1 MGAVFAG
8 YAWLYRWNM
17 SLHPQKTALAR
28 AVHTRLHHARGEKL
42 ITAVQDLSD
51 DEFRSYFTEYNPP
64 ARITHPAE
72 ARAYADDAYRKSRPF
87 LLWRENTALVAL
99 AEVYRR
105 KAERL
110 T

>member
-1 MGAVFAG
+1 
-8 YAWLYRWNM
+8 M

-28 AVHTRLHHARGEKL
+28 AVHARLHNARSEQL
-42 ITAVQDLSD
+42 ISVVEDLSD
-51 DEFRSYFTEYNPP
+51 DEFRSYFTGYNLP
-64 ARITHPAE
+64 ARITNPAE

-99 AEVYRR
+99 SEVYRR

-110 T
+110 AI